1 MGFETGIDLEKLMQA
16 SQNISN
22 VLNRKACRIMQMR
35 IGKLSVHSHKL
46 K

>member
-1 MGFETGIDLEKLMQA
+1 MGFETGINLEKLMQA

-35 IGKLSVHSHKL
+35 IGRPSVHSNQL